1 MRRNGRFARASIV
14 ATVVTA
20 ILFVAAVPASALSTS
35 ADDGPWMAN
44 GRVYTSVRV
53 GDTLYVGG
61 TFTKVEE
68 LASGGDSYAAN
79 NLAAIDV
86 TTGAGI
92 SSFTPDV
99 TNSLDTTTVR
109 SLAVSSDG
117 STLYVGGTF
126 DAVDGQAR
134 HNLAA
139 IDLATGQATAYA
151 PQVENGGG
159 GLTKVAA
166 IVTTPG
172 AIYFGGRFSTVD
184 GKRRAKAAATALDG
198 TLMSSWRP
206 ILNNRVEALAVADD
220 GSIFIGGKFTTVT
233 VGGNAFARQLVAQ
246 VTADTADVLSFS
258 LTNDSQLTDNVV
270 HTILATSTRVYLGV
284 GAHGPNWVG
293 SYNVGSGTLV
303 WKFGTVGNVQAL
315 SMTPDGSRLY
325 FGGHFGTGRL
335 QQTVCGT
342 QHLHGL
348 GFMVNPG
355 TTGSHAPDCSWIPS
369 IEPFGSNYQGIWTIQ
384 TTPSSIWV
392 GGGFKAVG
400 GVSHLNLAR
409 FTL

>member
-1 MRRNGRFARASIV
+1 M
-14 ATVVTA
+14 
-20 ILFVAAVPASALSTS
+20 
-35 ADDGPWMAN
+35 
-44 GRVYTSVRV
+44 
-53 GDTLYVGG
+53 
-61 TFTKVEE
+61 
-68 LASGGDSYAAN
+68 
-79 NLAAIDV
+79 
-86 TTGAGI
+86 GI

-99 TNSLDTTTVR
+99 TNSLDITTVR
-109 SLAVSSDG
+109 SLAISSDG
-117 STLYVGGTF
+117 STLYAGGSF
-126 DAVDGQAR
+126 DAVDGHAR
-134 HNLAA
+134 DNLAA
-139 IDLATGQATAYA
+139 IDLATGQATDYA
-151 PQVENGGG
+151 PQVVNGGG

-166 IVTTPG
+166 IGTTPG
-172 AIYFGGRFSTVD
+172 AISFGGRFSTVD
-184 GKRRAKAAATALDG
+184 GKRRAKVAATAADG
-198 TLMSSWRP
+198 TLISTWRP
-206 ILNNRVEALAVADD
+206 LLDNRVEALALADD

-233 VGGNAFARQLVAQ
+233 VGGNVFSRQLVAQ

-270 HTILATSTRVYLGV
+270 HTILATSTRVDLGV

-293 SYNVGSGTLV
+293 SYDGGSGTLV

-342 QHLHGL
+342 QQLHGL
-348 GFMVNPG
+348 AFMASPG
-355 TTGSHAPDCSWIPS
+355 TTGSHSPDCGWIPS
-369 IEPFGSNYQGIWTIQ
+369 IEPFGSNFQGIWTIQ
-384 TTPSSIWV
+384 NTPSFVWV

>member
-1 MRRNGRFARASIV
+1 MRRNGRVPRASIV
-14 ATVVTA
+14 AALATA
-20 ILFVAAVPASALSTS
+20 IMIMSAVPAAALSTS
-35 ADDGPWMAN
+35 ADVGPWMAN

-53 GDTLYVGG
+53 GNTLYIGG
-61 TFTKVEE
+61 MFTKVEE
-68 LASGGDSYAAN
+68 RASGGDSYAAN

-92 SSFTPDV
+92 PSFTPDV
-99 TNSLDTTTVR
+99 TDSVDTATVR

-126 DAVDGQAR
+126 ESVDGQAR
-134 HNLAA
+134 QNLAA
-139 IDLATGQATAYA
+139 IDLATGQATPYS
-151 PQVENGGG
+151 PRVENGGG

-166 IVTTPG
+166 IVTTPD
-172 AIYFGGRFSTVD
+172 AVYLGGRFSTVD
-184 GKRRAKAAATALDG
+184 GQRRAKAAATAADG
-198 TLMSSWRP
+198 TLLSGWRP
-206 ILNNRVEALAVADD
+206 ILNNRVEALAVAGD

-233 VGGNAFARQLVAQ
+233 VGGTVFARQLVAQ

-258 LTNDSQLTDNVV
+258 LSNDSQLTDNVV

-293 SYNVGSGTLV
+293 SYNVGSGALV

-315 SMTPDGSRLY
+315 SMPPDGSRLF

-348 GFMVNPG
+348 AFMADPE
-355 TTGSHAPDCSWIPS
+355 TTGWHAPDCGWIPS
-369 IEPFGSNYQGIWTIQ
+369 IEPFGSNFQGVWTISN
-384 TTPSSIWV
+384 TPSFIWV